1 MWILDSS
8 TWKLQAST
16 FDVRMGPL
24 VTNNRNRLGG
34 GMDSREQSERGD
46 RAECLSDNSY
56 VELFFFVDGLCMEEI
71 SWGYG
76 FNMPTGCFA
85 RGKWRCNGV
94 GCILFWTS
102 QWPIVKEEW
111 QFLLLTLLTSFGFS
125 AKDGLF
131 QQDNSLF
138 NCVWVTKIIPLRL
151 GWLPNIHLPSNSPD
165 LSPIENKKCCSK
177 FPAVISDKHYSVI
190 IRPACIDIQAQRF
203 HHLANFLPHRVA
215 ARYSGE
221 GKGYV
226 LFSFLLQCFW
236 RKFSHLFDKKKFQ
249 FYKQECLCSTTKVGN
264 WCFIYL

>member
-1 MWILDSS
+1 
-8 TWKLQAST
+8 
-16 FDVRMGPL
+16 
-24 VTNNRNRLGG
+24 
-34 GMDSREQSERGD
+34 
-46 RAECLSDNSY
+46 
-56 VELFFFVDGLCMEEI
+56 MEEI

-138 NCVWVTKIIPLRL
+138 NCVWMTKIIPLRL
-151 GWLPNIHLPSNSPD
+151 GWLPNIYLPSNSPD
-165 LSPIENKKCCSK
+165 LSPIKNKKCCSK

-226 LFSFLLQCFW
+226 LFFFLLQFISCAFGESSAICLIKKNSSSINRNVFAVR
-236 RKFSHLFDKKKFQ
+236 RKLETDVLFICNNAVIKSLNCVWQLKNTFVHVFCLADFSSAAKYSKLCQLTMVGELNASLFLKFCR
-249 FYKQECLCSTTKVGN
+249 YSYT
-264 WCFIYL
+264 